1 MNIRQPV
8 LCFVMFVG
16 ILLLTSC
23 GSAPQTE
30 SAAGAKATL
39 TIAEP
44 TLSPSQTPLPLP
56 ADSPTPNIELTLTSD
71 AFTNPSSTP
80 TPVVDTNGNVT
91 WYPQQ
96 TLISWSEGGNDG
108 NDYSYNH
115 FTLWWDGELLMRHND
130 LPYTMH
136 LSQAEVCKVLN
147 TIETSGFFEEDGVY
161 EVPYGGLGSEGISV
175 NAWKT
180 NSSGAQLLS
189 SAILGGPYDNSFFCQ
204 DCAFPFKEAII
215 RPGLANTYYFLK
227 NYRPEHFPIAP
238 VKEILVQTSK
248 SMHEIDAEWPLQ
260 SISFEQ
266 FIQSMKD
273 CNEDPACGYQGKT
286 FSGDMAQE
294 IMEKISNNQVFPS
307 ASSSTGYIAITYQP
321 KAPDVPPNNTLTC
334 NTKTGHYPVLP
345 LNPNN
350 KFWYYAPGSKWGAEV
365 VANENKIRVV
375 NTSGYEKF
383 YSYDAAFFGQASI
396 QFYPRYWSKDGQF
409 FYVNILPGEFKPN
422 VSLVNSIGLEQID
435 VQNEK
440 IKYLFLGTKGETFA
454 YEFSTDRES
463 VAYIRQGDDPLKLV
477 IVNTILGEEHAV
489 RLTRPDGT
497 PYTSA
502 GTLIW
507 SAKDDVIY
515 LAANYTENGTAKT
528 DILGIHPDKLADLH
542 ILYAADKLITISK
555 DEASSSTASI
565 CSLETGTNQS
575 CLDLDIETGE
585 VK

>member
-1 MNIRQPV
+1 MKIFYR
-8 LCFVMFVG
+8 LAIYAAALWG
-16 ILLLTSC
+16 ILILTSC
-23 GSAPQTE
+23 ASAPQTE

-39 TIAEP
+39 TLAKP
-44 TLSPSQTPLPLP
+44 TLSPSQTPLPP
-56 ADSPTPNIELTLTSD
+56 PTDSPTETPIVD
-71 AFTNPSSTP
+71 A
-80 TPVVDTNGNVT
+80 NGNVT
-91 WYPQQ
+91 WHPQKV
-96 TLISWSEGGNDG
+96 LISWDESPNDG
-108 NDYSYNH
+108 NSAYTNPDFVLY
-115 FTLWWDGELLMRHND
+115 WDGTLLQPSYDSSGNSTG
-130 LPYTMH
+130 PSIAK
-136 LSQAEVCKVLN
+136 LSQDEICKVLN
-147 TIETSGFFEEDGVY
+147 TVEASGFFEEPNDYSFPFAGGWGSYIGVN
-161 EVPYGGLGSEGISV
+161 S
-175 NAWKT
+175 WKS
-180 NSSGAQLLS
+180 NWSGAQQLY
-189 SAILGGPYDNSFFCQ
+189 SAIRGEPYYNVLFCRN
-204 DCAFPFKEAII
+204 CPIPSEETII
-215 RPGLANTYYFLK
+215 RPALANTYYLLQNYLAK
-227 NYRPEHFPIAP
+227 NSHLA
-238 VKEILVQTSK
+238 EIKKWHVSFYSSDDKPNQV
-248 SMHEIDAEWPLQ
+248 WPLT

-266 FIQSMKD
+266 FLEKCHGDVCLDTGVDIDGDIAKEFLQKIQQDQPYPWELSSNYNSIKMYVQD
-273 CNEDPACGYQGKT
+273 IWP
-286 FSGDMAQE
+286 SG
-294 IMEKISNNQVFPS
+294 
-307 ASSSTGYIAITYQP
+307 
-321 KAPDVPPNNTLTC
+321 PDVPADATLTC
-334 NTKTGHYPVLP
+334 NTKTGYYPLLP

-350 KFWYYAPGSKWGAEV
+350 KFWYYAPGGQWGAEV

-383 YSYDAAFFGQASI
+383 YSYDAAFFGQPSI
-396 QFYPRYWSKDGQF
+396 QFYPRYWSEDGQF

-477 IVNTILGEEHAV
+477 IVNTVSGEEHAV

-507 SAKDDVIY
+507 SAKDDAIY

-528 DILGIHPDKLADLH
+528 DILGIHPAKLADLH

-565 CSLETGTNQS
+565 CYLETGTNRS